1 MGGRTSQCAV
11 ALGDIVTSSGEEF
24 FSVYWQSMNIVLFHP
39 DEIDSPL
46 PLADPRAQHLR
57 KVLRK
62 EPGDSFVAGIVN
74 GPAGEAE
81 IIALDGEGLR
91 LQFTATS
98 DGMPL
103 HPVGLVIGFPRPIQ
117 LKRLLRDVA
126 SLGVREVHLCGTEL
140 GEKSY
145 LKSTLS
151 QESELA
157 AMLQDGSIQARS
169 THVPAVFVHRDVA
182 ACLDALGRD
191 GTIREA
197 TSIPVV
203 GNSSIKVALDNVAPA
218 CSLNSFL
225 SGCGGGSELRSRG
238 VVAAIGSERGWT
250 AAERDLF
257 RGAGFTLCGMGQRV
271 LRTETAA
278 TTATAIILS
287 HMEIL

>member
-1 MGGRTSQCAV
+1 
-11 ALGDIVTSSGEEF
+11 
-24 FSVYWQSMNIVLFHP
+24 MNIVLFHP
-39 DEIDSPL
+39 HEIDSPL
-46 PLADPRAQHLR
+46 PLADPRVQHLQ

-62 EPGDSFVAGIVN
+62 GPGDSFVAGMVN
-74 GPAGEAE
+74 GPAGEARILSLSAE
-81 IIALDGEGLR
+81 EGLR

-126 SLGVREVHLCGTEL
+126 SLGVQAVHLCGTEL

-182 ACLDALGRD
+182 ACLDALGED
-191 GTIREA
+191 GAMGEA
-197 TSIPVV
+197 DTSIR
-203 GNSSIKVALDNVAPA
+203 VALDNVAPT

-225 SGCGGGSELRSRG
+225 SGCGGGLELRGRG

-257 RGAGFTLCGMGQRV
+257 RGAGFTLCSMGQRV